1 MTVGVKARPRGRPD
15 EGARESLIEAA
26 TELFIEKDYGAVG
39 TEEILRRAQ
48 VSRGA
53 LYHHFPSKLDLFRA
67 VFQASEARVVE
78 RIALAAAEAAGPFEA
93 LVLAS
98 RAYLREAETSEELR
112 RIGILQSRAV
122 LGWEGWRDVASRLG
136 LGLAE
141 ASLAAAMDAGEIR
154 RRDLRTT
161 AHVVLAALIEGATLV
176 ATAEEPA
183 RVRKD
188 VEQVAMD
195 LLHGLRD

>member
-183 RVRKD
+183 RVRAD

-195 LLHGLRD
+195 LLHGLRH